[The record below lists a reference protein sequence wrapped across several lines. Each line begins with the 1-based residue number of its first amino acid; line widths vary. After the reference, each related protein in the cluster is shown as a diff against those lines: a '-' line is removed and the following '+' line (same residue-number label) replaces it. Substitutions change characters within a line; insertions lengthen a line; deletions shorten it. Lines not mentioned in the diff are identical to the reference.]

1 MPIERG
7 GAWSRGGSQEDRT
20 GKRKKRPKKKPRAA
34 SPLIAFEQKSKDNW
48 FNDKKG
54 FGFIKPAEGG
64 KDIFVHFSGI
74 VGDGHRT
81 LKEGESVIFDI
92 EHTLKGPQAKNV
104 IITS

>member
-7 GAWSRGGSQEDRT
+7 GAWSRGGSQGDRT
-20 GKRKKRPKKKPRAA
+20 GKRKSPLKKKLKAVA
-34 SPLIAFEQKSKDNW
+34 PLLVTMKKGIVNS

-64 KDIFVHFSGI
+64 KDVFVHFSGI

-81 LKEGESVIFDI
+81 LKPGDSVIFDI
-92 EHTLKGPQAKNV
+92 ERTVRGPQAKNV
-104 IITS
+104 TITT